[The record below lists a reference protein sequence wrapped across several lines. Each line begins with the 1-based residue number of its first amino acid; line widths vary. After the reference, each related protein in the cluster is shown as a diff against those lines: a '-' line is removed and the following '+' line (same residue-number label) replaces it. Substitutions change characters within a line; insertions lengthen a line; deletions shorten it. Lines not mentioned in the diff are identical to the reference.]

1 MLSHVSL
8 GASTKETAK
17 RLEISPRTV
26 DKHVER
32 ALAKLGVD
40 TRLAAANLINQIRP

>member
-1 MLSHVSL
+1 M
-8 GASTKETAK
+8 GASTKETAA

-40 TRLAAANLINQIRP
+40 SRIAAANLVNQMA